1 MQKDSFPKNS
11 PVPLLTSIE
20 GGARM
25 LGLGRSKTLQLVY
38 AGEIESVLIGKR
50 RLLKIA
56 SIQRLAETGADNFC
70 VRLRA
75 QASIT
80 ARPYEPWPQ
89 KNELWA
95 LRRRLGHRRNILWR
109 ARIPGRTS
117 VSGAKNDRCVA
128 ARISR

>member
-1 MQKDSFPKNS
+1 MQKDSVPKNS

-56 SIQRLAETGADNFC
+56 SIQRLAQTGSGQFLRSAAGASLDN
-70 VRLRA
+70 REA
-75 QASIT
+75 I
-80 ARPYEPWPQ
+80 
-89 KNELWA
+89 
-95 LRRRLGHRRNILWR
+95 
-109 ARIPGRTS
+109 
-117 VSGAKNDRCVA
+117 
-128 ARISR
+128 